1 MADWSLPTLA
11 SLYTE
16 FHDTLKARDND
27 ALIWLDGSTS
37 TNLPSGAKRWNST
50 NSYFEKFNGSAWS
63 PLVAKYMINVDQ
75 VDGCTV
81 NDAGSTTS
89 DLWTASKITTALS
102 TKLDSASYTA
112 SDVLAKLLTVDG
124 SGSGIDADLL
134 DGQTGSYYNDGNNI
148 VWSATPT
155 AGKFNTSTTAPTGG
169 TRLNYEGYFYPS
181 WINLTSS
188 GDTATTASHYYV
200 ETGSDGFVR
209 PKTLA
214 NVRAEIVTKA
224 AIEAVLTG
232 AITTHTHANTTTL
245 ASLGVTATAAELN
258 KLDGC
263 TATVT
268 ELNYVDGVTSAIQTQ
283 LNAKA
288 PLASPALTGT
298 PTAPTAAV
306 GTNTTQLATTAF
318 VLANSLQSITH
329 TAGTKLEA
337 QNTGATSSRSTTLT
351 KIKEISIGAG
361 GTVTTYFGA
370 SSSFTG
376 SARIYVNGVAKGT
389 LRSLAA
395 GGAAVYFTENI
406 TVAAGDLIQVYGS
419 VSNSAGTVNITGFKI
434 MVSTPITSNAT
445 L

>member
-1 MADWSLPTLA
+1 MTDWSLPTLS

-89 DLWTASKITTALS
+89 DLWTASKITTALG

-148 VWSATPT
+148 VWSTAAT
-155 AGKFNTSTTAPTGG
+155 AGKFYTGTTTPTGT
-169 TRLNYEGYFYPS
+169 TRLNYSGYFYPT
-181 WINLTSS
+181 WINLLGSS
-188 GDTATTASHYYV
+188 DTASTASHYYV
-200 ETGSDGFVR
+200 ETASDGFVR

-214 NVRAEIVTKA
+214 NVRTEIVTKA
-224 AIEAVLTG
+224 AVETVLTG
-232 AITTHTHANTTTL
+232 NITTHTHDDTTTL
-245 ASLGVTATAAELN
+245 ASLGVTVTAAELN
-258 KLDGC
+258 F
-263 TATVT
+263 
-268 ELNYVDGVTSAIQTQ
+268 VDGVTSAIQTQ

-288 PLASPALTGT
+288 PLASPALTGV
-298 PTAPTAAV
+298 PTAPTATA
-306 GTNTTQLATTAF
+306 GTNTTQVATTAF
-318 VLANSLQSITH
+318 VLANSAIVGVGNVTSAYAELSFRGLGSYLFASTS
-329 TAGTKLEA
+329 TSNGT
-337 QNTGATSSRSTTLT
+337 
-351 KIKEISIGAG
+351 IAG
-361 GTVTTYFGA
+361 GSTVAGSTLSTSGVSVAATAA
-370 SSSFTG
+370 SYAKSGGQGGSTITG
-376 SARIYVNGVAKGT
+376 TWMAMGNCV
-389 LRSLAA
+389 A
-395 GGAAVYFTENI
+395 GGAGYYPT
-406 TVAAGDLIQVYGS
+406 TLWLRVA
-419 VSNSAGTVNITGFKI
+419 
-434 MVSTPITSNAT
+434 
-445 L
+445 